1 MATNALRELELA
13 ALRQDLPA
21 YGLVSGDVGAVV
33 MVDREGEAYEVEF
46 IAADGET
53 LAEETLRAEQ
63 VEPLSGRRI
72 LHGRDLTTP

>member
-21 YGLVSGDVGAVV
+21 HGLVSGDVGAVV
-33 MVDREGEAYEVEF
+33 MVYREGEAYEVEF

-72 LHGRDLTTP
+72 LHVRDLTTP